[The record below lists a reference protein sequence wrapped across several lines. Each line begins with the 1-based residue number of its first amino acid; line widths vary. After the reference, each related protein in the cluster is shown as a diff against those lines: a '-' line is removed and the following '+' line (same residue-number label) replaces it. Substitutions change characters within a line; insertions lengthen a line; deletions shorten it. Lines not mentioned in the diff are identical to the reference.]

1 MLQGKDSKFSLV
13 GRLGSV
19 VRVSADLDSINRYL
33 SHRSLGIEQAMAIVT
48 PRRKHSQHRILNH
61 RRKNSRPAIFTT
73 RRKRSHC
80 VQNSDT
86 IFIST
91 TIPFS

>member
-33 SHRSLGIEQAMAIVT
+33 SHWSLGIEQAMAIVT

-73 RRKRSHC
+73 R